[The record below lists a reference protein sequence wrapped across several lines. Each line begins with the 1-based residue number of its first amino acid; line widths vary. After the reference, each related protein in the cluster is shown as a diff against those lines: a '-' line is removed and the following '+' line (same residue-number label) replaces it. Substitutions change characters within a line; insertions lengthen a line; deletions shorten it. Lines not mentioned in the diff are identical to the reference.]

1 MGGEE
6 EGGRER
12 GREKA
17 NLVIVGGNTMCTRV
31 KEELA
36 AS

>member
-6 EGGRER
+6 EGGRE
-12 GREKA
+12 KA
-17 NLVIVGGNTMCTRV
+17 NLGVIVGGNTMCTRV